1 MLPRLNIIV
10 AVDEKNGIGK
20 DGKIPWRNPED
31 LKFFKYMTIGDGNN
45 ALIMG
50 RKTYESIPKKLDR
63 RKIVILS
70 RTLEDE
76 YEGNSVY
83 SSLLSALKRLGK
95 ENYENIYICGGEQ
108 LYKQVIEDYL
118 YLCDDIYVTKNLGDY
133 DSDTFFPFDKIK
145 DFNYVCSFQ
154 ENRFTYFPEI
164 KHDEEQY
171 LNLLR
176 KIKDEGEERPDR
188 TGVGTRSI
196 FGARMEFDISERIP
210 ILTTKKV
217 FYNMVI
223 KELLFFISG
232 KTDSNILSD
241 DGVKIWKG
249 NSSKEFLE
257 KRGLNYKEGDI
268 GAIYG
273 FQFRHWNAEYKGC
286 DADYTGK
293 GIDQLQNLIKGI
305 REDPYSR
312 RHLLSTWNVGQ
323 LDEMV
328 LAPCHVLCQFYVS
341 KDRYLDCQL
350 YQRSGDMF
358 LGVPFNIA
366 CYSIFTRM
374 ISHITG
380 LKARKFIHI
389 IGDSHIYNN
398 HIEQVEKQL
407 KRTPMPFPKLYLN
420 QDVKEIDDFTFPD
433 FLIDEYNCWPGI
445 KAQMAI

>member
-1 MLPRLNIIV
+1 MQMLPRFNIIV

-20 DGKIPWRNPED
+20 DGKIPWKNPED
-31 LKFFKYMTIGDGNN
+31 MKFFKYMTIGDGNN

-50 RKTYESIPKKLDR
+50 RKTFESLPKKLDR
-63 RKIVILS
+63 RKVVVLS
-70 RTLEDE
+70 RDFD
-76 YEGNSVY
+76 SDFVY
-83 SSLLSALKRLGK
+83 PDLLSALKDLGK
-95 ENYENIYICGGEQ
+95 ENHENIYICGGEQ
-108 LYKQVIEDYL
+108 LYNEAIDKYL
-118 YLCDDIYVTKNLGDY
+118 YLCNDIYVTKIQGDY
-133 DSDTFFPFDKIK
+133 ECDTFFPFDKIK

-154 ENRFTYFPEI
+154 ESRYTYFPEI

-171 LNLLR
+171 LNLLK
-176 KIKDEGEERPDR
+176 KIKDFGEERSDR

-196 FGARMEFDISERIP
+196 FGVRMSFDISGTIP

-249 NSSKEFLE
+249 NSSKEFLQ
-257 KRGLNYKEGDI
+257 KRGLDYKEGDI
-268 GAIYG
+268 GPIYG

-305 REDPYSR
+305 REDPFSR
-312 RHLLSTWNVGQ
+312 RHLLSTWNVSQ

-341 KDRYLDCQL
+341 KDGYLDCQL

-374 ISHITG
+374 IAHITG

-389 IGDSHIYNN
+389 IGDAHIYNN
-398 HIEQVEKQL
+398 HVEQVEKQL
-407 KRTPMPFPKLYLN
+407 SRTPMPFPKLYLK
-420 QDVKEIDDFTFPD
+420 QDVKEIDDFTFQD
-433 FLIDEYNCWPGI
+433 FLVDEYNSWSGI
-445 KAQMAI
+445 KAPMAV

>member
-1 MLPRLNIIV
+1 MVPRFSIIV
-10 AVDEKNGIGK
+10 AIDEKNGIGK
-20 DGKIPWRNPED
+20 DGKIPWKNSED
-31 LKFFKYMTIGDGNN
+31 MKFFKYMTIGDGNN

-50 RKTYESIPKKLDR
+50 RKTYESLPNKLDR
-63 RKIVILS
+63 RKVVVLS
-70 RTLEDE
+70 RTS
-76 YEGNSVY
+76 GY
-83 SSLLSALKRLGK
+83 SDLLLALKDLGK
-95 ENYENIYICGGEQ
+95 ENHDHIYICGGER
-108 LYKQVIEDYL
+108 LYNEVIDKYL
-118 YLCDDIYVTKNLGDY
+118 YLCDDIHVTKIKGDY
-133 DSDTFFPFDKIK
+133 DCDTFFPFDKIK
-145 DFNYVCSFQ
+145 HFDNICSLSD
-154 ENRFTYFPEI
+154 NRFRYIPNL

-176 KIKDEGEERPDR
+176 NIKDSREERPDR

-196 FGARMEFDISERIP
+196 FGARMEFNISETVP

-241 DGVKIWKG
+241 DGIKIWEG
-249 NSSKEFLE
+249 NTSKSFLE
-257 KRGLNYKEGDI
+257 KRGLEYREGDM

-293 GIDQLQNLIKGI
+293 GVDQLKNLIDGI
-305 REDPYSR
+305 KKDPYSR
-312 RHLLSTWNVGQ
+312 RHLLSTWNVSQ
-323 LDEMV
+323 LNEMV

-341 KDRYLDCQL
+341 KDGYLDCQL

-374 ISHITG
+374 IAHITE

-389 IGDSHIYNN
+389 IGDAHIYNN

-407 KRTPMPFPKLYLN
+407 KRTPMPFPKLYLK
-420 QDVKEIDDFTFPD
+420 QDVKEIDDFTFQD
-433 FLIDEYNCWPGI
+433 FLLDEYNCWPGI
-445 KAQMAI
+445 KAEMAV